1 MNEEEQKEFRGQLR
15 NAWIQTSLERD
26 KSILTLSF
34 GAIGLL
40 FVIVDQLP
48 IDSKTTLLIFLL
60 AILAFVVSV
69 VSIVWIFQENRSL
82 LESQLKE
89 KEENSKLAG
98 FLDKLAVGGFLLGL
112 FFSCILVFQYAMNSY
127 DNNTLKRKEQKMS
140 NENESQKKLIN
151 GSFEGI
157 DNISPDKSKMT
168 ATNSFKKI
176 SKIAPTKPT
185 TDKPSVE
192 SKDANQS
199 E

>member
-112 FFSCILVFQYAMNSY
+112 FFSC
-127 DNNTLKRKEQKMS
+127 
-140 NENESQKKLIN
+140 
-151 GSFEGI
+151 G
-157 DNISPDKSKMT
+157 MT
-168 ATNSFKKI
+168 
-176 SKIAPTKPT
+176 
-185 TDKPSVE
+185 
-192 SKDANQS
+192 
-199 E
+199 